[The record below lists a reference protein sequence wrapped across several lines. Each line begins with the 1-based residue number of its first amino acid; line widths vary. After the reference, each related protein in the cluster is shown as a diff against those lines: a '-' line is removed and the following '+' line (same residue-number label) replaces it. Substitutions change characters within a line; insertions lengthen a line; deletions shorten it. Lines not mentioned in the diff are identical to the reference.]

1 MNVVEQDSSGKP
13 PTTSTQCK
21 IDSEN
26 NWVINGRTYAMHTII
41 LPSGDPTQEDGAISC
56 LLNPDLIP
64 LLPNPPPQAHKPI
77 ENPCFV
83 VKYTENKGAGLFAT
97 RDIPAGALVLVEHP
111 ALILPAGK
119 FPSEV
124 YDELGARLP
133 EGRRKELMALSNC
146 RSPEECPSA
155 VEGIVRTNALQLE
168 LDPKGKI
175 MRKEREVYG
184 GVYPLLNRGNHR

>member
-1 MNVVEQDSSGKP
+1 MEIVERESPGQP
-13 PTTSTQCK
+13 PTTSK
-21 IDSEN
+21 IGN
-26 NWVINGRTYAMHTII
+26 NWVINGRTYAMHTIT

-64 LLPNPPPQAHKPI
+64 LLPNPPPQTHKPI

-83 VKYTENKGAGLFAT
+83 VKYTKNKGAGLFAT
-97 RDIPAGALVLVEHP
+97 RNIPAGVLVMVEHP
-111 ALILPAGK
+111 ALILPAGS

-133 EGRRKELMALSNC
+133 ERRRKELMALSNC
-146 RSPEECPSA
+146 RSPEECSSA
-155 VEGIVRTNALQLE
+155 VEGIVLTNALQLE

-175 MRKEREVYG
+175 LRKEREVYG